1 MGAIWH
7 GGRFP
12 LDEFNAKAAGCLNG
26 HLGMEILDAGDDW
39 IRARMPVDERTKQPF
54 GLLHGGASAALAE
67 TLASQGAFAT
77 VDPATKA
84 VVGMEI
90 NANHVRPARDGF
102 VYGEARPEAIGRT
115 TQVWSIRISDE
126 RGRLVCISRCTL
138 AVIDRPKV

>member
-1 MGAIWH
+1 MANIWH

-12 LDEFNAKAAGCLNG
+12 LDAFNAKAAQCLNG
-26 HLGMEILDAGDDW
+26 HLGMEILEAGDDW

-54 GLLHGGASAALAE
+54 GLLHGGASVALAE

-77 VDPATKA
+77 VDPASKA

-138 AVIDRPKV
+138 AVIGRPKS